1 MATWKKVIVSGSQ
14 SHLQGITASNIPI
27 GSGQTHILAYDSA
40 SGQIKYIAT
49 SSIVVSAAGG
59 TIGVAED
66 GTYTDGVFTD
76 FTPSTPIGTAVDRF
90 NELFT
95 ALVPATPPAFAE
107 LAHDSTWSPLDGRTF
122 ALNTSSGYTPVA
134 GTGSL
139 TAINNG
145 VSTTIGA
152 SGWSPGTQVRYGLV
166 NNLTQLNFE
175 LQRTIAANAGNFT
188 NYSDNAAEIPVGG
201 GDAYFIDL
209 NGTTTTPVS
218 SSVSNPTASFSFLG
232 GTIPAA
238 ATSSFITTGQSF
250 PQKLWRDFTNLNLQ
264 IPTNYRRGW
273 NYMKVFQ
280 SSSLGVRMT
289 NYIDW
294 IYEPAMQHGTT
305 FTTAE
310 SITNLT
316 GTGRRDISGI
326 QYYTGFTC
334 TVSASVTDFY
344 SCSYNPNI
352 IEMIP
357 APINFLSDTTAV
369 TSGPNGVATNL
380 DRSRF
385 TPVAPTSVTQK
396 LEMGTAVTA
405 SIANVRRVAN
415 NENTLSV
422 TYTATGPWMNQNYVF
437 KTSGAKTATSS
448 TILLDGTLP
457 GSLGET
463 IENFVTE
470 SYRVPSASY
479 NTQADLNNA
488 VFSAATS
495 LLTSPY
501 TSELAVWNGGLNY
514 PSVVPD
520 YSSYSVKITTPPN
533 YTSATGTRYFY
544 RRFRHNSVAGGT
556 TQLKQ
561 FTFSFAGGSF
571 VAGDAS
577 GVPTTANQMTAH
589 IKIPAATGYRN
600 MMILA
605 PDAINFPAQQSTDN
619 IGCFRATSAV
629 GTPTITSGV
638 PFEVNMVSVPSSF
651 SATNQSYVIRIGMF
665 QNSTSA
671 RITNITANL

>member
-107 LAHDSTWSPLDGRTF
+107 LAYDSNWNPADGRTF
-122 ALNTSSGYTPVA
+122 ALNTSSGYTAVI

-139 TAINNG
+139 TAIDNRTP
-145 VSTTIGA
+145 TTIGA
-152 SGWSPGTQVRYGLV
+152 VDAGTQVRYGLV
-166 NNLTQLNFE
+166 NNLTQLYFE
-175 LQRTIAANAGNFT
+175 LQSTKAANAGNFT

-201 GDAYFIDL
+201 GDAYFIDI

-218 SSVSNPTASFSFLG
+218 SSVSNPTASFAFLG

-264 IPTNYRRGW
+264 IPTGSYRRGW

-294 IYEPAMQHGTT
+294 IYEPAMQDGTP

-310 SITNLT
+310 SITNLS

-326 QYYTGFTC
+326 HYYTGFTC

-352 IEMIP
+352 IEMFP
-357 APINFLSDTTAV
+357 NPINFLSDTTAV
-369 TSGPNGVATNL
+369 PSGPNGVATNTNK
-380 DRSRF
+380 SRF

-405 SIANVRRVAN
+405 SNANVRRVITGA
-415 NENTLSV
+415 NTLIV
-422 TYTATGPWMNQNYVF
+422 TYTATGPDMNQNRVS
-437 KTSGAKTATSS
+437 KTSGLKTATSQ
-448 TILLDGTLP
+448 TILLDGSSMS
-457 GSLGET
+457 SLGET

-520 YSSYSVKITTPPN
+520 YSAYNVKIQASPPN
-533 YTSATGTRYFY
+533 YPSATGTRYFY
-544 RRFRHNSVAGGT
+544 RRFKHATTGGT
-556 TQLKQ
+556 TQTKQ
-561 FTFSFAGGSF
+561 FTFSFSGGSF
-571 VAGDAS
+571 AAGTS
-577 GVPTTANQMTAH
+577 GEPTAINQMTAH

-605 PDAINFPAQQSTDN
+605 PDIINFPAVQLVDN
-619 IGCFRATSAV
+619 TGCFRATATAGS
-629 GTPTITSGV
+629 PSITSGT
-638 PFEVNMVSVPSSF
+638 PFEVNMVSIDSSF
-651 SATNQSYVIRIGMF
+651 SATNQSYVIRIGMV
-665 QNSTSA
+665 QGSTSA
-671 RITNITANL
+671 KITNITAN